1 MEVKNPGV
9 TPVGI
14 ENRFLFAGIEQI

>member
-9 TPVGI
+9 IPVGI
-14 ENRFLFAGIEQI
+14 ENRFLFAGISQI